1 MARRQRVRFEL
12 DAGEVSSL
20 QPEETRAILRAAD
33 ELIATAGR
41 NMLVKILKGSKDKK
55 VLEYKLNECP
65 SYGYYHDLTMEE
77 IGKRVDYLIVKGYL
91 RVEYNGRL
99 PMLAFTDRGW
109 EIERDTYTKEWFH
122 RFEDTAASKVLHLD
136 MFGEL
141 KIVNRQVVFALL
153 DMIKESGNKEF
164 IPLLKAWQSGEVRKV
179 REKIGG
185 TIRVLETGK
194 DGKEDM

>member
-1 MARRQRVRFEL
+1 M
-12 DAGEVSSL
+12 
-20 QPEETRAILRAAD
+20 
-33 ELIATAGR
+33 
-41 NMLVKILKGSKDKK
+41 
-55 VLEYKLNECP
+55 
-65 SYGYYHDLTMEE
+65 
-77 IGKRVDYLIVKGYL
+77 DYLIVKGYL

-122 RFEDTAASKVLHLD
+122 RFEDTVASKVLYLD

-164 IPLLKAWQSGEVRKV
+164 IPLLKAWQSSEVRKV